1 MTDLSQLQP
10 ILMQFYCLDCNRVGK
25 LSAYCEWCASNT
37 VWPLQKWLDR
47 VTDLRGKEAKCK
59 S

>member
-10 ILMQFYCLDCNRVGK
+10 VLMQFYCLDCNQVGK

-47 VTDLRGKEAKCK
+47 KEAKK
-59 S
+59 A